1 MESLEEGVTQG
12 VSVSEISERDT
23 DVNDSVADG
32 LLQEIKSDVR
42 YLTESITDSLSQLG
56 NEAEWRGRDAARE
69 ADINQLRTDEAFG
82 ELRNQIK
89 WLGQKADKNQR
100 TLDTMIKQLNKDNMR
115 WGDEMKE
122 FEMEI
127 TRQITWKIDEL
138 TSKLRGGFIKF
149 AVAAA
154 AMIMLLCC
162 RAWRLRK
169 QKRSVTQ

>member
-1 MESLEEGVTQG
+1 MTQG

-42 YLTESITDSLSQLG
+42 YLTESITDSLSQLR

-82 ELRNQIK
+82 ELRNQIN
-89 WLGQKADKNQR
+89 WLGQKV
-100 TLDTMIKQLNKDNMR
+100 DTMIKQLNKDNMR
-115 WGDEMKE
+115 WGKEMKE
-122 FEMEI
+122 SEMEI

-149 AVAAA
+149 AVVAA